1 MWEGWVG
8 VYLVVV
14 GEVVVGDGNGS
25 GSHNGVDKAIRATG
39 EGVMVDPNVAWT
51 KDGDAIAVS
60 HGSPSVVGGG
70 AANHGVARLLAV
82 VNVEAVDDHIGD
94 ELDGD
99 AGAVGDV
106 DVDAARVDG
115 LEAVH

>member
-1 MWEGWVG
+1 
-8 VYLVVV
+8 
-14 GEVVVGDGNGS
+14 
-25 GSHNGVDKAIRATG
+25 
-39 EGVMVDPNVAWT
+39 
-51 KDGDAIAVS
+51 
-60 HGSPSVVGGG
+60 VGGG